1 MSTLSSSIRMFR
13 DNSYR
18 NDSLR
23 IGIGGARERRTRI
36 VQIEHAIRIEKAG
49 AILELTKRSADS
61 MRNRGRGLSFYCRSG
76 RREILVRR
84 KFK

>member
-18 NDSLR
+18 NDGLR

-36 VQIEHAIRIEKAG
+36 VRIEHGIRIEKAG
-49 AILELTKRSADS
+49 AILELTKR
-61 MRNRGRGLSFYCRSG
+61 NRGRGPSFYCRSG
-76 RREILVRR
+76 RRELLVRR
-84 KFK
+84 EFK